1 MDKRK
6 ATDSK
11 NLTKKKKQ
19 KTLNTIIGHTIVC
32 SDIWEQN
39 LYFLS
44 QLEKPREPVKFWYAL
59 WFSY

>member
-11 NLTKKKKQ
+11 NLTKKKKK

-32 SDIWEQN
+32 SDI
-39 LYFLS
+39 
-44 QLEKPREPVKFWYAL
+44 
-59 WFSY
+59 